1 MSPPGVISSA
11 IGDTIAAMDY
21 KGLFSKLEETLDKI
35 NRSDDRV
42 ADLSAMA
49 RLVVDE
55 FHEALNMTAGR
66 VYVRRDDDY
75 VLHDQYPEAG
85 APDGISIPADYPPI
99 LELCKLGTILH
110 CIGDPG
116 VDADLEQTLGVECFA
131 AIAVGERNQMLIAFS
146 LGDWAD
152 TDQVLYTLRTIRH
165 VIQLKLREGALK
177 DLVAQARE
185 IQLSLLPKVSPSF
198 GDYDV
203 WSNSIPAEEVGGDLY
218 DYLEVSDRILGIAVA
233 DSAGHGLPAA
243 LQARDA
249 IIGLR
254 MGIEENLRLSA
265 TIEKLNRVV
274 SRSTLAARFISLFY
288 AELER
293 DGTMVYSNAGHPPP
307 LVLRDGEF
315 EELKCGGLIL
325 GPDPGARYRRGYTT
339 IAPGTIF
346 LAYTDG
352 ITEAADNADD
362 MFGVDRLKEIMVSR
376 TWTRAR
382 ELVDAIFEAVGSFSK
397 NKMPDDDQTVTVVIR
412 STGAGSA

>member
-1 MSPPGVISSA
+1 MSPPGVISPA
-11 IGDTIAAMDY
+11 IGATIAAMDY
-21 KGLFSKLEETLDKI
+21 KDLFSKLEATLDKI
-35 NRSDDRV
+35 NRSEDLL

-55 FHEALNMTAGR
+55 FHEALNITAGR
-66 VYVRRDDDY
+66 VYVRRDEEY

-85 APDGISIPADYPPI
+85 APEGIGIPASYPPVR
-99 LELCKLGTILH
+99 ELCQRGTILH

-116 VDADLEQTLGVECFA
+116 VDADLEQKLGVECFA
-131 AIAVGERNQMLIAFS
+131 AIAVGERNHVIIAFS
-146 LGDWAD
+146 LGDYASSD
-152 TDQVLYTLRTIRH
+152 HVLYTLRTIRH

-185 IQLSLLPKVSPSF
+185 IQLSLLPKTSPSF

-203 WSNSIPAEEVGGDLY
+203 WSRSVPAEEVGGDLY
-218 DYLEVSDRILGIAVA
+218 DYLEVSDRILGLAVA

-254 MGIEENLRLSA
+254 MGIEENLRLTA
-265 TIEKLNRVV
+265 TIEKLNQVV

-288 AELER
+288 GELEL
-293 DGTMVYSNAGHPPP
+293 DGTLVYTNAGHPPP
-307 LVLRDGEF
+307 LVLRDGLF

-325 GPDPGARYRRGYTT
+325 GPDPTARYRRGYTT
-339 IAPGTIF
+339 IGPGTVF

-352 ITEAADNADD
+352 ITEAADNDGE
-362 MFGVDRLKEIMVSR
+362 MFGVDRLKAIMASR
-376 TWTRAR
+376 PWDRA
-382 ELVDAIFEAVGSFSK
+382 EDLVDAIFEAVETFSK
-397 NKMPDDDQTVTVVIR
+397 GKPPDDDRTVTAMIR
-412 STGAGSA
+412 FTSAGSA